1 MSDAPLVSV
10 IMPIRN
16 EEAFIERSLG
26 AVLAQDYPHY
36 EVIIADG
43 MSTDRT
49 RAIIAGMAE
58 KTPIPIT
65 IIDNPAGIVPTGWN
79 KALAAAKGAIIVRVD
94 GHTIIEPDYVRECV
108 AALER
113 TGADNVGGRMNAVGT
128 TEWGRAIA
136 AATSSP
142 FGIGNALFHY
152 ADTETEVDTV
162 YMGAWRREVF
172 ERIGGFDEA
181 MVRNQDDEFNY
192 RLRASGGK
200 ILLIPRIRSTYY
212 NRGDLK
218 KLWKQYFEYGYYKVL
233 VLKKHPGQ
241 MSLRQFIPPLF
252 VAGLVVGLPLALLSP
267 VLAGLY
273 LLAVGAYLSLDLVF
287 SLRLGMKQGGIGF
300 ALRLLATFPTL
311 HLAYGAGFWM
321 GVVNQVKP
329 VIKSNEG

>member
-1 MSDAPLVSV
+1 MSDTPLVSV

-36 EVIIADG
+36 EVLIADG

-49 RAIIAGMAE
+49 RAIIAGLAE
-58 KTPIPIT
+58 KTHVPVT

-108 AALER
+108 AALDR

-128 TEWGRAIA
+128 TAWGRAIA

-142 FGIGNALFHY
+142 FGVGSALFHY
-152 ADTETEVDTV
+152 AETETEVDTV
-162 YMGAWRREVF
+162 YMGAWRRDVF

-200 ILLIPRIRSTYY
+200 ILLTPRIRSTYY

-233 VLKKHPGQ
+233 VLRKHPRQ

-252 VAGLVVGLPLALLSP
+252 VAGLVVGLPLALLNGI
-267 VLAGLY
+267 LAILY
-273 LLAVGAYLSLDLVF
+273 LLAIGVYAALNAVF
-287 SLRLGMKQGGIGF
+287 SLRIGMKNGGIGF
-300 ALRLLATFPTL
+300 ASRLIATFAAL

-321 GVVNQVKP
+321 GVLNQVKP
-329 VIKSNEG
+329 EVKSNEG